1 MTILI
6 INNLLFYKLIYK
18 KIITVTNIFFSLK
31 LDVNTF
37 LPLKLYVNREFS
49 CNTSLQMVK

>member
-18 KIITVTNIFFSLK
+18 KIITVTNIFFLLK